1 MATTDP
7 AWEMKRTHTITW
19 TTVGIVAAA
28 ALLAV
33 LSVPVVRS
41 GFSFLAWRALADTS
55 MEKGFVQNGDARI
68 SYTTYGNGP
77 VLVLLHGGLSS
88 GLDWL
93 GEIPAFARKFTVVV
107 INFRG
112 HADSSLGDASLTY
125 DLLATDVV
133 AVLDKLKIQRASI
146 LGWSDGGNTGL
157 LFALDYPD
165 RIDRLIAISANYDP
179 AGIDA
184 DVMRDITESPEAAGS
199 WVSRW
204 LYRLQSSSPE
214 KWAELQDRVV
224 TMWRNYPR
232 LTKVDLQRIKA
243 PTLLIV
249 GARDDIEQAHAAIMA
264 AAIPHARLL
273 VIPGVG
279 HSVPRDA
286 PGTVIE
292 AGLAFLS
299 GD

>member
-1 MATTDP
+1 MRTRTI
-7 AWEMKRTHTITW
+7 AWTM
-19 TTVGIVAAA
+19 VGIVAAA
-28 ALLAV
+28 ALLAA
-33 LSVPVVRS
+33 LYVPVVRS
-41 GFSFLAWRALADTS
+41 GFFFLTWRAFADTPT
-55 MEKGFVQNGDARI
+55 EKGFVQNGDARI
-68 SYTTYGNGP
+68 SYTAYGNGP
-77 VLVLLHGGLSS
+77 ALVLLHGGLSS

-93 GEIPAFARKFTVVV
+93 GEIPAFARKFAVVV
-107 INFRG
+107 INLRG
-112 HADSSLGDASLTY
+112 HADSSLGDASFSY
-125 DLLATDVV
+125 DLLATDVA

-146 LGWSDGGNTGL
+146 LGWSDGANAGL

-179 AGIDA
+179 EGIDA

-199 WVSRW
+199 WASRW

-224 TMWRNYPR
+224 KMWQNYPR
-232 LTKVDLQRIKA
+232 LKIEDLQRIQA

-249 GARDDIEQAHAAIMA
+249 GARDEIEQAHVATMA
-264 AAIPHARLL
+264 AAIPHAKLL

-292 AGLAFLS
+292 AGLQFLS